1 MWLAHSKLAS
11 QPLTSVDCKIRNFHH
26 STWQPLVVSRAR
38 EKFATRFAR
47 KIERHCPIYDLSV
60 VTCTLYIHACMHARS
75 VARERDN
82 AARSWVDA
90 LCSFPCVHYIF
101 RPLRLQGY
109 ARNGR
114 LFSLIAIFPRQSPA
128 NRIRIPLLRNVR
140 LASYRPISL
149 SRSLSLSPFFALS
162 FARDR
167 FARLNDSVLRWQYRS
182 FSGSSHSTFVEFFSD
197 IEKLIDWFLGGI
209 FFCFFLLLQNRVR
222 CSCLTC
228 GLFVWASV
236 WSKLLSLLL
245 LKLEFTLVTAY
256 HEEEG
261 SFLKLLFDFL
271 NYNFYTNI
279 FYISN
284 EKPIID
290 GKILD
295 RWNERRDRN
304 EAIQN

>member
-1 MWLAHSKLAS
+1 M
-11 QPLTSVDCKIRNFHH
+11 
-26 STWQPLVVSRAR
+26 
-38 EKFATRFAR
+38 
-47 KIERHCPIYDLSV
+47 
-60 VTCTLYIHACMHARS
+60 TCTLYIHACMHARS

-149 SRSLSLSPFFALS
+149 SLSLFSFFAFS

-182 FSGSSHSTFVEFFSD
+182 FSDFSRSTFVEFFSH
-197 IEKLIDWFLGGI
+197 IEKLID
-209 FFCFFLLLQNRVR
+209 
-222 CSCLTC
+222 
-228 GLFVWASV
+228 
-236 WSKLLSLLL
+236 
-245 LKLEFTLVTAY
+245 
-256 HEEEG
+256 
-261 SFLKLLFDFL
+261 
-271 NYNFYTNI
+271 
-279 FYISN
+279 
-284 EKPIID
+284 
-290 GKILD
+290 
-295 RWNERRDRN
+295 
-304 EAIQN
+304 

>member
-1 MWLAHSKLAS
+1 MRLAHSKLVS

-26 STWQPLVVSRAR
+26 STWQPLAVSRAR

-140 LASYRPISL
+140 LASYRSISL
-149 SRSLSLSPFFALS
+149 SLFSFFAFS

-167 FARLNDSVLRWQYRS
+167 FARLNDSVLRSQYRS
-182 FSGSSHSTFVEFFSD
+182 FSGFPRSTFVEFFSD
-197 IEKLIDWFLGGI
+197 IEKLIDWFFGE
-209 FFCFFLLLQNRVR
+209 FFSFF
-222 CSCLTC
+222 
-228 GLFVWASV
+228 F
-236 WSKLLSLLL
+236 
-245 LKLEFTLVTAY
+245 
-256 HEEEG
+256 
-261 SFLKLLFDFL
+261 
-271 NYNFYTNI
+271 
-279 FYISN
+279 
-284 EKPIID
+284 IIT
-290 GKILD
+290 
-295 RWNERRDRN
+295 ESSSS
-304 EAIQN
+304 